1 MYHSSLE
8 NPRIWLYTE
17 KLDRIM
23 EEVRVQLA
31 DVQIKVKLYEFENA
45 VQLEDTNQSSF
56 PEAKLNT
63 EELART
69 NQNLAIVTSSNKHN
83 EKKLDTSSPQSNSEQ
98 HVAKE
103 KKALEKDQ
111 SCANRN

>member
-1 MYHSSLE
+1 M
-8 NPRIWLYTE
+8 
-17 KLDRIM
+17 
-23 EEVRVQLA
+23 QLV

-45 VQLEDTNQSSF
+45 VRLEDTNQSSF
-56 PEAKLNT
+56 PEAKLST

-69 NQNLAIVTSSNKHN
+69 NQNMAIVTTSNKHN

-111 SCANRN
+111 SCANGN